1 MIKKMMVM
9 IVTMIKND
17 RKIPHFKTNVNGS
30 IDTLPRALLSSF
42 PDLNPVWGTSKQ
54 EQVEET
60 PQRME
65 DGVVINDFYK
75 DIENVV
81 NTNKIDNKF
90 TIRKQ
95 RIQIEFPIT
104 ISMNSSI

>member
-1 MIKKMMVM
+1 M
-9 IVTMIKND
+9 
-17 RKIPHFKTNVNGS
+17 
-30 IDTLPRALLSSF
+30 
-42 PDLNPVWGTSKQ
+42 
-54 EQVEET
+54 EET

-95 RIQIEFPIT
+95 RTQMEFPIT